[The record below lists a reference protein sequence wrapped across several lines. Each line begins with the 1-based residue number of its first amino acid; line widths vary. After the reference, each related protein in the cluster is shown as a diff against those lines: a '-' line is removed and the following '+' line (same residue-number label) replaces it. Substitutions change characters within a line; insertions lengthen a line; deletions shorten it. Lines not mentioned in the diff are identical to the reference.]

1 MKRSIVFRVDGD
13 FGNRYGSGHILRCL
27 KIYKILK
34 KNYKINIIFFF
45 IKKNFGSLF
54 IKLQTNEKV
63 F

>member
-34 KNYKINIIFFF
+34 KNYINIIFLF
-45 IKKNFGSLF
+45 IKKKFW
-54 IKLQTNEKV
+54 KLIYKITNK
-63 F
+63 